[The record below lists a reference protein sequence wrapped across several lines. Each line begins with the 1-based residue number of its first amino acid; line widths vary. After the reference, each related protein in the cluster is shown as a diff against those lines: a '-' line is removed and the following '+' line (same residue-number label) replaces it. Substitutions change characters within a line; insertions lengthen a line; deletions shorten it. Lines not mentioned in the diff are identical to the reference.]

1 MCLPVLFTA
10 GVVLLSCRLLRH
22 NVIVSAER
30 KKGDALSKR
39 ASLFRLGLPVL
50 GAAYYF
56 LLRPR
61 LLTAGAQESDIV
73 GTFPGDD
80 LIQSPNFQAVRAV
93 EIDAP
98 PSIVWAWLAQMGRSG
113 TGFYGID
120 TVTNRRVPSAAYV
133 RTDLSAPEPGMALD
147 NGYRI
152 LSIEPERLFLYGGFD
167 LPAPLGELMERTT
180 LFILEPVATDK
191 TRLVLRTRGYAYGLL
206 GSTYNLYYEM
216 VDYLNSMAQ
225 LRNIKQRAEMLA
237 KLQKP
242 ATS

>member
-1 MCLPVLFTA
+1 
-10 GVVLLSCRLLRH
+10 
-22 NVIVSAER
+22 
-30 KKGDALSKR
+30 
-39 ASLFRLGLPVL
+39 VL

-56 LLRPR
+56 WVRPR
-61 LLTAGAQESDIV
+61 MLKVGAQERDIQGV
-73 GTFPGDD
+73 FPGDE
-80 LIQSPNFQAVRAV
+80 LIQTPNFQAVRAI

-98 PSIVWAWLAQMGRSG
+98 VSTVWDWIAQIGRNG

-120 TVTNRRVPSAAYV
+120 TLSNRGTPSAAYI
-133 RTDLSAPEPGMALD
+133 RTDLAAPQPGMPLD

-152 LSIEPERLFLYGGFD
+152 LSIEPEHILLYGGFD

-180 LFILEPVATDK
+180 LFILGSVTATQ
-191 TRLVLRTRGYAYGLL
+191 TRLVLRTRGFAYGVL

-216 VDYLNSMAQ
+216 IDYLNSMAQ

-242 ATS
+242 TTE